1 MPNINDNLISDEM
14 SDKIIDESD
23 RTAEEVCSE
32 LKSFLTEEL
41 NNKRTVPIDVLL
53 NERYNKFRK
62 IGAVS

>member
-23 RTAEEVCSE
+23 RTAKEVCSE